1 MARTVGQIAIDYGRG
16 ILATVLGV
24 LVAGLC
30 ISLVQALGH
39 RLYPPPEGLRRDDV
53 EALAVYVAQ
62 APIGAL
68 LAVLLSWVVGIFAGG
83 LLAASIARRR
93 PRLYAGVVAAVVLLG
108 AILNFAAIPHPVWFV
123 LTSIAALGVCS
134 ALSGLTA
141 SSLFHRRAQRINAG
155 THRA

>member
-93 PRLYAGVVAAVVLLG
+93 PRLYAGVVAAVILLG

-123 LTSIAALGVCS
+123 ALTLPCLPLAGFASAALG
-134 ALSGLTA
+134 ARLAPRPHGPA
-141 SSLFHRRAQRINAG
+141 
-155 THRA
+155 